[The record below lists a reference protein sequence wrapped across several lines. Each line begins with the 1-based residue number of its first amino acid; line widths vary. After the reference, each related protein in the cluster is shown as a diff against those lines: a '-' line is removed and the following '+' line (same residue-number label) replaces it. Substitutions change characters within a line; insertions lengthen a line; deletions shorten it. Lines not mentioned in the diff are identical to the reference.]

1 MSNIN
6 KEMCMRGC
14 RLVTKVTDDTSNV
27 YQFVF
32 NPKTE
37 DFSEIYSCSEPL
49 EFELDVDGVYEIVT
63 LRNND
68 AVLEDGGLKIGV
80 RVFSAREIIDSIES
94 VWLLGDTEYDI
105 DETISICNLKKC
117 LVNLQMKAFQD
128 MLKNCGSVKCK
139 SDVDKAQRDFLF
151 IAVWLIEQY
160 LDLGNIERA
169 REIYECIQ
177 TCGSICNEL
186 LKNKHNCG
194 CNG

>member
-6 KEMCMRGC
+6 KEICMRGC
-14 RLVTKVTDDTSNV
+14 RLVTKVTDDASNV

-94 VWLLGDTEYDI
+94 IWLLGNTEYDI

-128 MLKNCGSVKCK
+128 MLKNCGSVQCK
-139 SDVDKAQRDFLF
+139 TDVDKVQRDFLF